1 MQGIHEGASMWKL
14 SEAILAVA
22 DAVEERDVHALRKLS
37 NKALGEVSLNGRNA
51 FLKPAMLAY
60 AFAKVIQK
68 PHYWRERSPTVF
80 FGKALTK
87 MAKAAGMA
95 DKDEG
100 GAEELLDEVAAMIGE
115 LDGSE
120 QRYIK
125 GLMDKSQLKIASTL
139 YAQGFSLD
147 RAVEMTGAD
156 KRELIRYI
164 GKTFMFDRTKNPKSI
179 NDRLK
184 ALKSILS

>member
-1 MQGIHEGASMWKL
+1 MWKL
-14 SEAILAVA
+14 STAILAVA
-22 DAVEERDVHALRKLS
+22 DAVEERDVHSLRKLS
-37 NKALGEVSLNGRNA
+37 NKALEEVSLNNRPA
-51 FLKPAMLAY
+51 FLKLALLSY

-80 FGKALTK
+80 FAKALTA
-87 MAKAAGMA
+87 MAKAASLA
-95 DKDEG
+95 DKDEHAADG
-100 GAEELLDEVAAMIGE
+100 VLDEVTRMIGE
-115 LDGSE
+115 LDGVE
-120 QRYIK
+120 QRYVK
-125 GLMDKSQLKIASTL
+125 GLIDKSQLKIASTL
-139 YAQGFSLD
+139 YGQGFSLD

-164 GKTFMFDRTKNPKSI
+164 GKTIMFDRTKGPKSI